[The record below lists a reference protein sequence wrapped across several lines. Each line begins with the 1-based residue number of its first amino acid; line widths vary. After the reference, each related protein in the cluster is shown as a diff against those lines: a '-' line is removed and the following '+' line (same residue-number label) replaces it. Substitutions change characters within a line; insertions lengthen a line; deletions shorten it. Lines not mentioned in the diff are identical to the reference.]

1 MPYYVRCIKPNE
13 NKSPVGIDY
22 KRVVHQVSYL
32 GLLENVR
39 VRRAGFA
46 HRQPYSRF
54 LKRYNMIFHIIFI
67 EINFNT
73 IMLYSG
79 IK

>member
-1 MPYYVRCIKPNE
+1 MIALVKTLNSKIPYYVRCIKPNE
-13 NKSPVGIDY
+13 NKAPVGIDY

-46 HRQPYSRF
+46 HRQPYKRF
-54 LKRYNMIFHIIFI
+54 LKRYYKDFLI
-67 EINFNT
+67 
-73 IMLYSG
+73 
-79 IK
+79 